1 MLQCLDLTCSLQ
13 VIFVPFLS
21 SFLKWR
27 DTTILMLAVSFIIT
41 GFFLTAFSSQLWV
54 LYVCYCLFMLWNTVT
69 TTCRE
74 DQIFIEIFLFIY
86 HVWRDID
93 QLYKSP
99 FEGRFKVK
107 KLESLEI
114 STQGSRPPPN
124 NLISTGMIL
133 RNFSLKKMA

>member
-69 TTCRE
+69 TTCR
-74 DQIFIEIFLFIY
+74 FYEIL
-86 HVWRDID
+86 
-93 QLYKSP
+93 SP
-99 FEGRFKVK
+99 SPLQTERKREKVCQR
-107 KLESLEI
+107 ECVCV
-114 STQGSRPPPN
+114 
-124 NLISTGMIL
+124 
-133 RNFSLKKMA
+133 

>member
-74 DQIFIEIFLFIY
+74 AQIFIEIFLFIY
-86 HVWRDID
+86 HVWRDI
-93 QLYKSP
+93 
-99 FEGRFKVK
+99 
-107 KLESLEI
+107 EI
-114 STQGSRPPPN
+114 FPHKGLDPPPN
-124 NLISTGMIL
+124 NLIFTGMIL